1 MRSYA
6 IISQDSERK
15 FGLRQNESLTELFKK
30 RSQRDSVES
39 FKKSQD
45 IQVQSGVFE
54 LKKIQKSDWFC
65 RQKSER
71 FLRNNSS

>member
-39 FKKSQD
+39 FKKS
-45 IQVQSGVFE
+45 
-54 LKKIQKSDWFC
+54 
-65 RQKSER
+65 
-71 FLRNNSS
+71 